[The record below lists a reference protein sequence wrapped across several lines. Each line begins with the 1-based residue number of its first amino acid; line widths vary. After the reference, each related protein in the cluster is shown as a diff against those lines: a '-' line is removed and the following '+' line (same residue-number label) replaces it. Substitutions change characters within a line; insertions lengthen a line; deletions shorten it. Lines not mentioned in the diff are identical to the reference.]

1 VDQADRACNI
11 AQATQLLRFSA
22 GRVAA
27 LLATPPLPTVISG
40 HGAHFFFRGSGRIV
54 PEVNANVEGDDEYS

>member
-11 AQATQLLRFSA
+11 AQATQLLRFLA

-27 LLATPPLPTVISG
+27 LLATSPLPMVIFG
-40 HGAHFFFRGSGRIV
+40 HGDHFFFRGSGRIV